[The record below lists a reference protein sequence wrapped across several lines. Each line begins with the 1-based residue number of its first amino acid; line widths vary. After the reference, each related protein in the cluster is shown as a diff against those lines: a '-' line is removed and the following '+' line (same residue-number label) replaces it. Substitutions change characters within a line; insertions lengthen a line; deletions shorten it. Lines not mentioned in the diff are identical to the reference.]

1 MYIPQN
7 VKALIWLVLIAI
19 ALFGVYQIPAVRTLV
34 NRTAATQGID
44 IDKNSPEAQIRRLK
58 GSYDDREDG
67 EIAKENLD
75 RKVQQF
81 REYEQRPCAHQRGQ
95 LFRPNRPT
103 PPRQKQPS
111 LIRLGAKHANTFSGC
126 LNVCKL
132 RQPEIHFRPHKP
144 P

>member
-19 ALFGVYQIPAVRTLV
+19 ALFGAYQIPAVRTLV

-81 REYEQRPCAHQRGQ
+81 REYGRELTPNASSAPSNGHVRIKESSYSDQTDQRRHGKSSR
-95 LFRPNRPT
+95 
-103 PPRQKQPS
+103 
-111 LIRLGAKHANTFSGC
+111 H
-126 LNVCKL
+126 
-132 RQPEIHFRPHKP
+132 
-144 P
+144 

>member
-19 ALFGVYQIPAVRTLV
+19 ALVGVYQIPAVRTLV

-44 IDKNSPEAQIRRLK
+44 LDKNSPEAQIRRLK

-81 REYEQRPCAHQRGQ
+81 REYGRELTPNASSTPSNSRVRIKDGSYSDQTDQRRYGKSSRH
-95 LFRPNRPT
+95 
-103 PPRQKQPS
+103 
-111 LIRLGAKHANTFSGC
+111 
-126 LNVCKL
+126 
-132 RQPEIHFRPHKP
+132 
-144 P
+144 